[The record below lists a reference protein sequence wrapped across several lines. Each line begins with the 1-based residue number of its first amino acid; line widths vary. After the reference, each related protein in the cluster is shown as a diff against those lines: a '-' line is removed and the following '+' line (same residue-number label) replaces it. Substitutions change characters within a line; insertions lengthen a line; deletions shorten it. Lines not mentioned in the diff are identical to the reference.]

1 MDQTINTYNRIAH
14 QYAESRWNAVSRFR
28 IRAYKKF
35 IKYVKGTEILDA
47 GCGPGKDAAILISK
61 GFNVIGVDASK
72 GLLKEAKS
80 RVPEGTFILGDLRNL
95 RLKRKFD
102 GIWCC
107 ASLLHLRKADVG
119 EVINS
124 FKKMLNADG
133 ILFIALKLGEGESIK
148 TYNYG
153 NKRFFAYYKKAEA
166 EKLVSGEFKIIETY
180 VSAKDKHGDR
190 WVEIFARIK

>member
-1 MDQTINTYNRIAH
+1 MHKDDKSGHLPPFWPPINIGTLGLLTLTMKG
-14 QYAESRWNAVSRFR
+14 E
-28 IRAYKKF
+28 KKQNEM
-35 IKYVKGTEILDA
+35 K
-47 GCGPGKDAAILISK
+47 KDGAQRR
-61 GFNVIGVDASK
+61 
-72 GLLKEAKS
+72 LLKEAKS